1 METAKDLWASVVAY
15 VNERTTNPLTSAFVL
30 SWALWNY
37 KFFVLLFSDE
47 SPSSTFA
54 AIDVL
59 YPRPDIYFRGGF
71 LYPAITA
78 LIYVFIYPYITEKVV
93 KFYRKR
99 QVSIANTLKVVEEQ
113 RVRTV
118 AEVTRMVRAHEKALH
133 ASNEETTNARL
144 MVEELRSALNKA
156 EDEIAA
162 TQHDKAKASK
172 GLERITSDSLLQAK
186 LELKTDA
193 ESEQRLAKGTETSA
207 SGDSVQEKNILHS
220 SDISVHQTFLG
231 PVTRRQLRILTLLTE
246 QESIS
251 AKAISK
257 DLDINQFW
265 VDEELGK
272 LVDQDRA
279 VKTDYLDH
287 VKITEDGRDLLR
299 ALINEGKWTIEESFS
314 QAVGAVKR

>member
-78 LIYVFIYPYITEKVV
+78 LIYVFLYPYVTERVV

-99 QVSIANTLKVVEEQ
+99 QVSIANTLKAVEEQ

-118 AEVTRMVRAHEKALH
+118 AEVTRMVRAHEKALS
-133 ASNEETTNARL
+133 AANEETTNARAATEDL
-144 MVEELRSALNKA
+144 RAALKKAEEEVLASQRMALTFVPTQRDETSDRLPKRAVNDPIDVAESGKLDDSTFEAREVLLSPTSRLGIRYSEPFSQRQLSVLTALTESYSMSPASVSEKLGIPQFWAVEELRRLNDIDVA
-156 EDEIAA
+156 
-162 TQHDKAKASK
+162 Q
-172 GLERITSDSLLQAK
+172 
-186 LELKTDA
+186 
-193 ESEQRLAKGTETSA
+193 ETSN
-207 SGDSVQEKNILHS
+207 GEY
-220 SDISVHQTFLG
+220 
-231 PVTRRQLRILTLLTE
+231 
-246 QESIS
+246 SIND
-251 AKAISK
+251 A
-257 DLDINQFW
+257 
-265 VDEELGK
+265 G
-272 LVDQDRA
+272 RA
-279 VKTDYLDH
+279 V
-287 VKITEDGRDLLR
+287 LR
-299 ALINEGKWTIEESFS
+299 ALIDEGKWKIE
-314 QAVGAVKR
+314 QVKQSGNR